1 MSQKEGLLEYSR
13 VVVVGLAD
21 LVLRVMHLRCLGFH
35 RVPWLHYLLSM
46 RKRSALEIQRVHR
59 RQFEANVFCRR
70 VTFGAY
76 ICKIILFVIVS
87 VIFGFMTNYKVV
99 IMMMDCLEK
108 FEKVVLR
115 LLDELEPE
123 RAIGLLRLASPIDF
137 GSPIRWLRQ

>member
-1 MSQKEGLLEYSR
+1 MSQKEGLLDYSR

-21 LVLRVMHLRCLGFH
+21 LVLWVVHLRCLRFH
-35 RVPWLHYLLSM
+35 RFPWLHCLFSM
-46 RKRSALEIQRVHR
+46 RKPGALEIQRVHR

-76 ICKIILFVIVS
+76 IREIILFVIVS

-108 FEKVVLR
+108 FEKVVLW

-123 RAIGLLRLASPIDF
+123 RAIGLLRLASPVDL